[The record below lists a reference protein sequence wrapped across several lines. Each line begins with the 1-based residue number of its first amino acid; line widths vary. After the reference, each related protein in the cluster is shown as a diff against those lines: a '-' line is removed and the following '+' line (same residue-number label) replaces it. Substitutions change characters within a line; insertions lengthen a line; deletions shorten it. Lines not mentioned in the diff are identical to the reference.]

1 MANRIKKPRKLF
13 IALVKPAPLEQYV
26 FLYREDRL
34 IDCLRA
40 LGRFASNPELSF
52 TWGDAA
58 TLGLEMRGL
67 AADPEGGA
75 A

>member
-1 MANRIKKPRKLF
+1 MNRLKTRRKMF
-13 IALVKPAPLEQYV
+13 IALVKPFPREQYV
-26 FLYREDRL
+26 FLFREDRVQE
-34 IDCLRA
+34 CLRA
-40 LGRFASNPELSF
+40 FGRFASNPELSF

-58 TLGLEMRGL
+58 MMSMQARGL